1 MKRPSLDL
9 AVAFNRSIRE
19 SDEWFDEPDELDRVG
34 AALRAAD
41 GIEDPIEVA
50 ATVAYRV
57 ARAQGFSEG
66 NKRTAMLLAKWT
78 LDRNGIEGETI
89 IPPHDRDLASLLIE
103 AAAGLDVGAQV
114 LELFR
119 RRQGP

>member
-1 MKRPSLDL
+1 LKRPSLDL

-19 SDEWFDEPDELDRVG
+19 SDEWFDEPDDLDRVG
-34 AALRAAD
+34 AALQAAD
-41 GIEDPIEVA
+41 GIEDPIELA

-78 LDRNGIEGETI
+78 FDRNGTEGERI
-89 IPPHDRDLASLLIE
+89 IPPHDRDLADLLVK

-119 RRQGP
+119 SRQEP

>member
-9 AVAFNRSIRE
+9 AIAFNHSIRE

-34 AALRAAD
+34 AALEAAG
-41 GIEDPIEVA
+41 GIEEPIEMA

-78 LDRNGIEGETI
+78 LDRNGIEGERI
-89 IPPHDRDLASLLIE
+89 IPPNDRELADLLVN
-103 AAAGLDVGAQV
+103 AAAGLDVGIQI

-119 RRQGP
+119 SRQGP